1 MAVDSHSAFGLC
13 PHSCLLSS
21 LLHLCHS
28 ALCNLYSAFCI
39 LPSSYH
45 MTIPWLVRGT
55 VPLSEPPA
63 PTPAETHWAAPGEAV
78 TPSPAP
84 VLSATPVPAA
94 APGGSAARA
103 QARCVRGSQT
113 RTQPGA
119 DPPAHPPAPP
129 LAQTTAAPLS
139 PAGKTT
145 PETIQTTRL
154 ARKHLITADSAS
166 VPHSETH
173 QTTVY
178 LVNWTT
184 NRVIPSSPRLNIGIG
199 AKPRDSDLT
208 SCRLQA
214 TIALTPA

>member
-21 LLHLCHS
+21 FLHLCHS

-63 PTPAETHWAAPGEAV
+63 PTPAEPHWAAPGEAA

-84 VLSATPVPAA
+84 ILSATPAPVA
-94 APGGSAARA
+94 APGVSAARA
-103 QARCVRGSQT
+103 LARCVRGSQT
-113 RTQPGA
+113 RTQTGA

-129 LAQTTAAPLS
+129 LAQPTAAPLS

-145 PETIQTTRL
+145 PETIRL
-154 ARKHLITADSAS
+154 ARKRLVTADSAS

-173 QTTVY
+173 RTTVY
-178 LVNWTT
+178 SVNRTT

-199 AKPRDSDLT
+199 EP
-208 SCRLQA
+208 CW
-214 TIALTPA
+214 